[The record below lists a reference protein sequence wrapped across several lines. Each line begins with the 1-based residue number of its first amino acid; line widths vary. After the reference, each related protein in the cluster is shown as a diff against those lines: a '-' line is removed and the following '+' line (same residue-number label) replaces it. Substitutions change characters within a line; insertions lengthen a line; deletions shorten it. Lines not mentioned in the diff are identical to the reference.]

1 MKKEREKMEI
11 TKENAVSVKNMYFC
25 VTVFFVQLVLMLVVF
40 VGMTMVKKFLFA
52 DFPTEKLYFVITPI
66 ELGLNILIW
75 YIAGKIG
82 IYNLFNSKKI
92 AKKNLVPLR
101 KAVIKDWCFFIGMMI
116 LVSLSNILNII
127 IAGTA
132 VMINLPLLKRNF
144 DKQAIIHY
152 GKVNFG

>member
-1 MKKEREKMEI
+1 MEI

-40 VGMTMVKKFLFA
+40 VGMAMVKKVFFA
-52 DFPTEKLYFVITPI
+52 DFSKEKLYFVITPI

-82 IYNLFNSKKI
+82 IYNIFNSKKI
-92 AKKNLVPLR
+92 AKKNLVSLR
-101 KAVIKDWCFFIGMMI
+101 KAVIKDWCFFIGMMTI
-116 LVSLSNILNII
+116 ISLSNILNII

-152 GKVNFG
+152 GNVNFG